1 MYSVS
6 LECTIAQLRNEGD
19 IKSEIRWIQ
28 DVDDSEPHTVTI
40 EGPFIN
46 STSTKS
52 MIGDYVLLHSVLNIT
67 ELARPNRVHTYW
79 CELYTPGK
87 QGDNTGMRVANR
99 ATVLGPELY
108 ASLPPCPRDT
118 AFHLAQS
125 VCISNLNA
133 SLSDVP
139 SITTGSGRCNSEGPA
154 VSAGVIAAI
163 VFGSVTV
170 ILAVVV
176 VSVSIIWCVLLRGKR
191 RRGKKQSQHSKHT
204 TVYRY
209 YSRLVLQA

>member
-6 LECTIAQLRNEGD
+6 LECTIAQLRNKSD
-19 IKSEIRWIQ
+19 IKSVIRWIQ

-79 CELYTPGK
+79 CELHTPDK
-87 QGDNTGMRVANR
+87 QGNDSDNTGMRVANR

-125 VCISNLNA
+125 VCILNA
-133 SLSDVP
+133 SL
-139 SITTGSGRCNSEGPA
+139 SITTGSGRCNSEGPV

-176 VSVSIIWCVLLRGKR
+176 ISVSLVWCVLLRRKR

-204 TVYRY
+204 TVYRH